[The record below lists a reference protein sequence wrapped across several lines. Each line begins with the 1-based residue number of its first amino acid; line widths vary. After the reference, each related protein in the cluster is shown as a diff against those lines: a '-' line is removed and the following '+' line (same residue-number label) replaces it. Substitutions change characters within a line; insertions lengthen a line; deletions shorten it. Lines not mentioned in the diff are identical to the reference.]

1 MGILSS
7 KTKEGPPADVI
18 TTPQTGYSF
27 VSPYMED
34 YSRRLLASYFGSPG
48 EYQGLISQPKDIP
61 IEQTAGLT
69 PLQIQARQEAAGLGD
84 YQASLDRASG
94 LFGKQEQNLDTA
106 MGYLPQAQA
115 GIQEGMGFQREG
127 SQLARGAGRFSDAA
141 ERMIGTGADTVA
153 GGIGALQRAEQSA
166 LGSTQMFDPMS
177 ASRFMDP
184 YEDQVVQ
191 QTLED
196 INRASAQQD
205 IGLRDR
211 AISQGAFGGS
221 RGRISQEELARQ
233 TGRGAAEAIGALRS
247 QGFGQS
253 LGSAQQAFE
262 SQQGRQAGLGSM
274 QAGLGGQQAAIGAQ
288 QAALGSQMAGLGS
301 QQVARGQALG
311 GFGSNIAAGGQALG
325 GLGSMQAGLGQQ
337 YGQIGQG
344 IAGLGQQGQSQLGA
358 QIGMLNQ
365 LGQQGQATQQ
375 AALSRQFTGAQQL
388 AGEPMQ
394 RLMQGQQLLA
404 GSPMGGISGGTGT
417 SAYQRGSYQEPSSFS
432 KALGAAGTI
441 ATIVG
446 MSDLELKTN
455 IKKVGELEPG
465 INWYTW
471 DWNEK
476 GKALGAE
483 SEPAEGVLA
492 QEVLEVKPDAVIVK
506 DGYYAVDYSK
516 VM

>member
-1 MGILSS
+1 
-7 KTKEGPPADVI
+7 
-18 TTPQTGYSF
+18 
-27 VSPYMED
+27 
-34 YSRRLLASYFGSPG
+34 
-48 EYQGLISQPKDIP
+48 
-61 IEQTAGLT
+61 
-69 PLQIQARQEAAGLGD
+69 
-84 YQASLDRASG
+84 
-94 LFGKQEQNLDTA
+94 
-106 MGYLPQAQA
+106 
-115 GIQEGMGFQREG
+115 
-127 SQLARGAGRFSDAA
+127 
-141 ERMIGTGADTVA
+141 
-153 GGIGALQRAEQSA
+153 
-166 LGSTQMFDPMS
+166 MFDPVS
-177 ASRFMDP
+177 TSRFMDP

-191 QTLED
+191 QTLQD
-196 INRASAQQD
+196 INRQSAQAD

-221 RGRISQEELARQ
+221 RGRISQEELARE
-233 TGRGAAEAIGALRS
+233 TGRGAAEAVSGIRS
-247 QGFGQS
+247 RGYGQS

-358 QIGMLNQ
+358 QIGLLNQ

-375 AALSRQFTGAQQL
+375 AGLSRQFTAAQQL

-394 RLMQGQQLLA
+394 RLLQGQQLLA
-404 GSPMGGISGGTGT
+404 GMPTGQISGGTQG
-417 SAYQRGSYQEPSSFS
+417 SAYQPQSYQKPSAFS
-432 KALGAAGTI
+432 QLLGAAGT
-441 ATIVG
+441 AAG
-446 MSDLELKTN
+446 AYFGAQSDVDLKTN

-465 INWYTW
+465 IGWYTW
-471 DWNEK
+471 DWNDK
-476 GKALGAE
+476 GKELGAE

-492 QEVLEVKPDAVIVK
+492 QEVLEVKPDAVVVK

-516 VM
+516 VL